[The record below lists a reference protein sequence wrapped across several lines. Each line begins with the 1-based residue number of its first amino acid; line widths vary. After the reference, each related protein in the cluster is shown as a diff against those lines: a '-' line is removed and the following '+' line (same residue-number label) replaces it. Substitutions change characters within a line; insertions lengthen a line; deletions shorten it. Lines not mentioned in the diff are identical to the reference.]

1 MRYRKDKLKCFY
13 EVQLETI
20 AWALEG
26 MEEHMSP
33 INWTIQYQKG
43 LQERLNADNSKFRQT
58 HGKLKTSAAPS
69 PDKLD
74 AKARELALARE
85 LESRTGTNKTTDD
98 VKDFLALMEEACM
111 NGEVTNL
118 IAVEF
123 LPAQHRS
130 FDPPQ

>member
-33 INWTIQYQKG
+33 ITWTIQYQKG
-43 LQERLNADNSKFRQT
+43 LQERLNADNSKWRQT
-58 HGKLKTSAAPS
+58 HATKQMSAAPS
-69 PDKLD
+69 PETLD
-74 AKARELALARE
+74 AKGKELALARE
-85 LESRTGTNKTTDD
+85 LESRTGPNKTTDD
-98 VKDFLALMEEACM
+98 VKDFLALMEEACV
-111 NGEVTNL
+111 NGVVTKL

-123 LPAQHRS
+123 LPAQHRAY
-130 FDPPQ
+130 DPPQ